1 MPKTRSGYT
10 FQVDGRWYAR
20 FDYTDDS
27 GKRRNVKRRGENRTH
42 AKELLK
48 QLLREFEERGARSVE
63 NDRMIFAELAEHYRE
78 NYLKEAEYVDG
89 RKVGGLRSVSS
100 AKTFLNSLCE
110 HFSNRRLRTIT
121 YGDIQRFR
129 SIRLKTPIKRSEQQ
143 KKPIKRIEL
152 QAPTKRS
159 EQRSIASV
167 NRELTLL
174 RRMMGIAE
182 REGWIIKNP
191 FDMGEPLINPADE
204 KKRERILSREE
215 EMRLLE
221 ACTGRTSHLR
231 PILICALD
239 TGMRHGEILKLIWA
253 DIDFTNGL
261 ITVRA
266 FNTKTMRE
274 RQVAMT
280 IRLEQELWKLYQ
292 TAQNKNALVF
302 GIKDNVKRSFN
313 TVRSTAKL
321 PDVRFHDLRHT
332 AATRL
337 VAKHL
342 PLSEVGRVLGH
353 TQPTTTYRYVNSNVE
368 TAKRAALALDTFQ
381 AEIQTEKTEETKER
395 IN

>member
-1 MPKTRSGYT
+1 
-10 FQVDGRWYAR
+10 
-20 FDYTDDS
+20 
-27 GKRRNVKRRGENRTH
+27 
-42 AKELLK
+42 
-48 QLLREFEERGARSVE
+48 
-63 NDRMIFAELAEHYRE
+63 
-78 NYLKEAEYVDG
+78 
-89 RKVGGLRSVSS
+89 
-100 AKTFLNSLCE
+100 
-110 HFSNRRLRTIT
+110 
-121 YGDIQRFR
+121 
-129 SIRLKTPIKRSEQQ
+129 
-143 KKPIKRIEL
+143 
-152 QAPTKRS
+152 
-159 EQRSIASV
+159 
-167 NRELTLL
+167 
-174 RRMMGIAE
+174 MMGIAE

>member
-1 MPKTRSGYT
+1 
-10 FQVDGRWYAR
+10 
-20 FDYTDDS
+20 
-27 GKRRNVKRRGENRTH
+27 
-42 AKELLK
+42 
-48 QLLREFEERGARSVE
+48 LLREFEERGARSVE

-129 SIRLKTPIKRSEQQ
+129 STRLKTPIKRSEP
-143 KKPIKRIEL
+143 KKPIKRIEQ